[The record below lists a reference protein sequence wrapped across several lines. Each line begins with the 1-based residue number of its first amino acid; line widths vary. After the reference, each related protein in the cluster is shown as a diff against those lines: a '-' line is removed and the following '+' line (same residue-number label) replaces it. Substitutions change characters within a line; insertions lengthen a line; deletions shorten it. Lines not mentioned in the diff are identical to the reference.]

1 MNLIQILMTPS
12 EVMNIILLCIFGFLE
27 AFLYEKFFTGL
38 LFFKPSRQQSIIYIL
53 SASII
58 AILTNA
64 FLREPFRY
72 LVNLISFFLFMKFL
86 FKQNFKNSC
95 LAILSTYLSI
105 FISAY
110 ISQIIMIKLFG
121 INSNDILN
129 IPLYHFITSL
139 LIYIIFSIIY
149 LLIKHRN
156 ILISYLKPS
165 LKNTLI
171 INLILGIV
179 MIFILAY
186 IFSIYRDSFPIA
198 IKLVTLGCLIL
209 YFLISM
215 YSLIR
220 TNKLEQTTK
229 DLETE
234 KIYNQT
240 LTLLHDNIRCFKHDF
255 DNIVQILGGY
265 IDLGDMEGLKNYYK
279 SLLEDCKLTNNL
291 NVLNPQTI
299 NNPSIYSLLNN
310 KYYKAANDGV
320 TMNFEIFSDLSKI
333 NTNIYEL
340 SRILGI
346 LLDNAIEAARETDEK
361 IINIIIRSD
370 VKKQIFIIEN
380 SCIDNNISTTK
391 IFEKGYSTK
400 EKNSGIGLW
409 KVHKILSK
417 NTDIDLFTTVKN
429 NKFTQELS
437 VFYSLKKR

>member
-12 EVMNIILLCIFGFLE
+12 EVTNKLILCILSFVEALLFYKVFSQVINLKSTKAKKYLYILLTG
-27 AFLYEKFFTGL
+27 FTGSL
-38 LFFKPSRQQSIIYIL
+38 SNIFLTNPYIYIVNIFVL
-53 SASII
+53 IFSLCII
-58 AILTNA
+58 FKHDLKNTFLAVITVYLFSFISTFIIQILITA
-64 FLREPFRY
+64 FA
-72 LVNLISFFLFMKFL
+72 N
-86 FKQNFKNSC
+86 
-95 LAILSTYLSI
+95 LSI
-105 FISAY
+105 
-110 ISQIIMIKLFG
+110 
-121 INSNDILN
+121 NDIML
-129 IPLYHFITSL
+129 IPLYHIIICT
-139 LIYIIFSIIY
+139 LIYTTFYLLYLLLKRKKTIIDFFEVAPKSII
-149 LLIKHRN
+149 
-156 ILISYLKPS
+156 
-165 LKNTLI
+165 I
-171 INLILGIV
+171 INLILGIAS
-179 MIFILAY
+179 IFVESY
-186 IFSIYRDSFPIA
+186 IFSIYKDIFPLNLKI
-198 IKLVTLGCLIL
+198 ITMSSLII
-209 YFLISM
+209 YFISSM
-215 YSLIR
+215 YGLIR
-220 TNKLEQTTK
+220 TNKLEQTAK

-265 IDLGDMEGLKNYYK
+265 IDLGDMDGLKNYYK

-361 IINIIIRSD
+361 VINIIIRSD

-400 EKNSGIGLW
+400 ENNSGIGLW